1 MEKFGKGIFGKGFNL
16 KAEVTNGEC
25 PLCEA
30 KTVFVS
36 LYQNF
41 YRCMS
46 CGGDTEQKVNGVI
59 SYMPIASV
67 LNGKVPVLELVKD
80 NGESVGLFGF
90 SNYKKKTYKKDP
102 DVMQKLF

>member
-1 MEKFGKGIFGKGFNL
+1 MEKFGKDIFGKGFNL
-16 KAEVTNGEC
+16 KAEVTNGHC

-46 CGGDTEQKVNGVI
+46 CGADTEQKVNGVI
-59 SYMPIASV
+59 SYMPVSGTV
-67 LNGKVPVLELVKD
+67 LGPALKMELE
-80 NGESVGLFGF
+80 
-90 SNYKKKTYKKDP
+90 P
-102 DVMQKLF
+102 DEPKA

>member
-1 MEKFGKGIFGKGFNL
+1 MEKFGKDTFVKGFNL
-16 KAEVTNGEC
+16 KAEVTNGNC

-36 LYQNF
+36 LYQNV

-59 SYMPIASV
+59 SYMPVSSAGFGPP
-67 LNGKVPVLELVKD
+67 LKMELE
-80 NGESVGLFGF
+80 
-90 SNYKKKTYKKDP
+90 P
-102 DVMQKLF
+102 DEPKA

>member
-1 MEKFGKGIFGKGFNL
+1 MEKFGKNTFGKGFNL

-25 PLCEA
+25 PLCET

-36 LYQNF
+36 LYHNV

-59 SYMPIASV
+59 SYMPVSLAGV
-67 LNGKVPVLELVKD
+67 GPALKMELGSDEPKA
-80 NGESVGLFGF
+80 
-90 SNYKKKTYKKDP
+90 
-102 DVMQKLF
+102 

>member
-1 MEKFGKGIFGKGFNL
+1 MGKLGKNIFGKGFDL
-16 KAEVTNGEC
+16 KAEVTNGQC
-25 PLCEA
+25 PLCDK

-59 SYMPIASV
+59 SYMPITAVGSTPPV
-67 LNGKVPVLELVKD
+67 LNMVEDDGP
-80 NGESVGLFGF
+80 
-90 SNYKKKTYKKDP
+90 
-102 DVMQKLF
+102 QKA

>member
-1 MEKFGKGIFGKGFNL
+1 MEKIGKGIFGKGLNL
-16 KAEVTNGEC
+16 KAEVTNGHC

-30 KTVFVS
+30 KTIFVS

-59 SYMPIASV
+59 SYMPAAMSGI
-67 LNGKVPVLELVKD
+67 GPTPVMELEPD
-80 NGESVGLFGF
+80 EP
-90 SNYKKKTYKKDP
+90 KT
-102 DVMQKLF
+102 

>member
-1 MEKFGKGIFGKGFNL
+1 MTQFGKGIFGKGFNL
-16 KAEVTNGEC
+16 KAEVTNGHC

-59 SYMPIASV
+59 SYMPATVTGI
-67 LNGKVPVLELVKD
+67 GPTPVMELDSDEPKA
-80 NGESVGLFGF
+80 
-90 SNYKKKTYKKDP
+90 
-102 DVMQKLF
+102 

>member
-16 KAEVTNGEC
+16 KAEVTNGHC

-30 KTVFVS
+30 KTIFVS

-41 YRCMS
+41 YRCMA

-59 SYMPIASV
+59 SYMPI
-67 LNGKVPVLELVKD
+67 VPAGFGSTPVMELE
-80 NGESVGLFGF
+80 
-90 SNYKKKTYKKDP
+90 P
-102 DVMQKLF
+102 DEPKA

>member
-1 MEKFGKGIFGKGFNL
+1 MEKFGKNIFGKGFNL
-16 KAEVTNGEC
+16 QAEVTNGHC

-59 SYMPIASV
+59 SYMPITAAG
-67 LNGKVPVLELVKD
+67 LGPVPEIKLMD
-80 NGESVGLFGF
+80 IDGAH
-90 SNYKKKTYKKDP
+90 KT
-102 DVMQKLF
+102 